1 MKDRTLAVIITIVVI
16 LLCGCPGLAFLC
28 FGLTDFVDH
37 YALNSYIFGI
47 YSQTA
52 ANLWGVIGICGGILF
67 IAIAVVVSILV
78 LRRKN
83 GTPPPSSNEPI
94 PPTI

>member
-1 MKDRTLAVIITIVVI
+1 MKDRTLAVIITVVVI

-28 FGLTDFVDH
+28 FGITDFIDH
-37 YALNSYIFGI
+37 YTLNSYIFGI

-52 ANLWGVIGICGGILF
+52 ANFWGVLGICGGIFF

-83 GTPPPSSNEPI
+83 STPPPPPNEPI